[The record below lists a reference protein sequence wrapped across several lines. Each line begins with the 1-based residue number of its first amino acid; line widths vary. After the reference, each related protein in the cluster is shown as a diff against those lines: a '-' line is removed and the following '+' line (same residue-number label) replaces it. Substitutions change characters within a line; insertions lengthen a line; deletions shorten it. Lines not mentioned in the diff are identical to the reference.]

1 MISRREFLSA
11 SSMAGVSL
19 GLAGARNARAAWLA
33 GLMQSGPRVSA
44 KQDAETIV
52 LHSSRLAV
60 MYDRKTGKM
69 EIHWQD
75 GHALA
80 GIVSGA
86 ELADGRKVLT
96 CDYAEHVLEADAN
109 ADEGKGARK
118 FTVVSRK
125 AGLPEI
131 RQHIWLHEGKPW
143 LWMQVELDE
152 AASVIGTR
160 HFDVLLAEGVNA
172 VELGA
177 GAALRMLKVPFDN
190 DMWVRYASVPIAEML
205 SGQRYSSAAATAF
218 YDAGTREAIVLGAI
232 THDVWKTA
240 IDVTGADNKLLGLD
254 VYGGIS
260 SPTGVRTDTHDTVPH
275 GLVRGKQ
282 VMSPRVFVGSFA
294 DWRDGMEAYGRAN
307 AEMHPPLEWAAGA
320 PMGWNSWAAY
330 GNEINYSRYLGAAE
344 FIRDVLVPEGFGRD
358 HVVYINYDAFWS
370 LLDGVQLADT
380 VGIIKS
386 LHGGLSEQGG
396 MGFKPGI
403 YWAPFASFF
412 EDLDA
417 FVEGTDR
424 KYRYR
429 DILLKAPNG
438 ELMPKVD
445 GGRPVDPTHPGAKA
459 RISEYMREF
468 RRMGFEYLKIDFLS
482 HGALEG
488 AHYDSAV
495 RTGIEAYNAGMRQIV
510 EENGGQ
516 MFLSLSIAPV
526 FPSGYGHS
534 RRISCDTKGEI
545 SGKDQSTEYMLNSL
559 TYGWWTSGNLY
570 IADPDHV
577 VLGVKAD
584 HGARNITEGRS
595 RLMSA
600 IISGGMILDSS
611 RLADD
616 VQGQDFARAVYGNR
630 NLLAVA
636 SEQKAFRPVEG
647 DTGDAAATAF
657 VRRSARGYYL
667 AVFNYDF
674 ENPQTVRVP
683 LRRIAG
689 RLAAAGKVTVR
700 DVATGERTTAA
711 GGAVTV
717 RLAGAESKLM
727 ELVV

>member
-11 SSMAGVSL
+11 SSLAGASLGL
-19 GLAGARNARAAWLA
+19 GLAGARNAKGAW
-33 GLMQSGPRVSA
+33 LMQSAPGVSA
-44 KQDAETIV
+44 KQDAESIV
-52 LHSSRLAV
+52 LHSRRLAV
-60 MYDRKTGKM
+60 MYDRATGKM

-75 GHALA
+75 GHALV
-80 GIVSGA
+80 GIASGA
-86 ELADGRKVLT
+86 ELADGRRVLT
-96 CDYAEHVLEADAN
+96 TDYAEHVLESNDGVQEAN
-109 ADEGKGARK
+109 GARK

-125 AGLPEI
+125 AGMPEI
-131 RQHIWLHEGKPW
+131 RQHIWLHEAKPW
-143 LWMQVELDE
+143 LWMQAELDE

-160 HFDVLLAEGVNA
+160 HFDVLLAEGADA
-172 VELGA
+172 VRVSETA
-177 GAALRMLKVPFDN
+177 KLRMLKVPFDN
-190 DMWVRYASVPIAEML
+190 DMWVRYASVPVAEMVT
-205 SGQRYSSAAATAF
+205 GKKYSSSAVTAF
-218 YDAGTREAIVLGAI
+218 YDDATREAVVLGAI

-240 IDVTGADNKLLGLD
+240 IDVKGQDDKLLGLD

-294 DWRDGMEAYGRAN
+294 DWRDGMDAYGRAN
-307 AEMHPPLEWAAGA
+307 AEMHPPLHWAAGA

-330 GNEINYSRYLGAAE
+330 ANEVNYSRYLGAAE
-344 FIRDVLVPEGFGRD
+344 FMRDVLVPEGFGRD

-380 VGIIKS
+380 VSIIK
-386 LHGGLSEQGG
+386 GLPEQDG
-396 MGFKPGI
+396 MRFKPGI

-417 FVEGTDR
+417 FVEGTDM

-459 RISEYMREF
+459 RISEYMRNF

-488 AHYDSAV
+488 AHYDPAV

-526 FPSGYGHS
+526 FPAGYGHS
-534 RRISCDTKGEI
+534 RRISCDTKGHI
-545 SGKDQSTEYMLNSL
+545 SGQDQSTEYMLNSL

-616 VQGQDFARAVYGNR
+616 VQGQNFARAVYGNR
-630 NLLAVA
+630 NVLAVA

-647 DTGDAAATAF
+647 DTGDKAATAF
-657 VRRSARGYYL
+657 VRKSARGYYL
-667 AVFNYDF
+667 GVFNYEF
-674 ENPQTVRVP
+674 ETPQTVSVP

-689 RLAAAGKVTVR
+689 RLGTGKVKVR
-700 DVATGERTTAA
+700 DVATGEEMSAA
-711 GGAVTV
+711 NGAVTV
-717 RLAGAESKLM
+717 KLAGAESKLL

>member
-11 SSMAGVSL
+11 SSMAGASLGL
-19 GLAGARNARAAWLA
+19 GLAGARNAKAAWLA
-33 GLMQSGPRVSA
+33 GLMQSGRGVSA
-44 KQDAETIV
+44 TQDAETIV

-69 EIHWQD
+69 EIHWQN

-86 ELADGRKVLT
+86 ELADGRRILT
-96 CDYAEHVLEADAN
+96 SDYAEHVLEAGKDA
-109 ADEGKGARK
+109 EETKGARK

-125 AGLPEI
+125 AGMPEI
-131 RQHIWLHEGKPW
+131 RQHVWLHEGKPG
-143 LWMQVELDE
+143 LWVQVELDE
-152 AASVIGTR
+152 AASMIGTR
-160 HFDVLLAEGVNA
+160 HFDVLLAEGADA
-172 VELGA
+172 VRMGEDA
-177 GAALRMLKVPFDN
+177 KLRMLKVPFDN
-190 DMWVRYASVPIAEML
+190 DMWVRYASVPVAEMVT
-205 SGQRYSSAAATAF
+205 GQKYSSSAVTAF
-218 YDAGTREAIVLGAI
+218 YDDATRKAIVAGAI

-240 IDVTGADNKLLGLD
+240 IDVKGTDGALLGLD

-275 GLVRGKQ
+275 GLVRGRR
-282 VMSPRVFVGSFA
+282 VLSPRVFVGSFA

-307 AEMHPPLEWAAGA
+307 AEMHPPLIWVAGA

-330 GNEINYSRYLGAAE
+330 ANKINYSRYLGAAK
-344 FIRDVLVPEGFGRD
+344 FMRDVLVPEGFGRD

-370 LLDGVQLADT
+370 LLNGVQLADT
-380 VGIIKS
+380 VDIIKQ
-386 LHGGLSEQGG
+386 LPEQDG
-396 MGFKPGI
+396 MRFKPGI

-412 EDLDA
+412 DDLDA
-417 FVEGTDR
+417 FVEGTDM

-438 ELMPKVD
+438 ELMPKMD

-459 RISEYMREF
+459 RISEYMRNF

-488 AHYDSAV
+488 AHYDAAV

-526 FPSGYGHS
+526 FPAGYGHS
-534 RRISCDTKGEI
+534 RRISCDTKGQI

-630 NLLAVA
+630 KLLAVA

-647 DTGDAAATAF
+647 NTGDKAATAF
-657 VRRSARGYYL
+657 LRPSARGYYL
-667 AVFNYDF
+667 AVFNYEF
-674 ENPQTVRVP
+674 EKAQTVSVP
-683 LRRIAG
+683 LRRIAR
-689 RLAAAGKVTVR
+689 RLAAGKVKVR
-700 DVATGERTTAA
+700 DVATGEEMSAA
-711 GGAVTV
+711 NGAVTV
-717 RLAGAESKLM
+717 TLAGAESRLLELM
-727 ELVV
+727 V

>member
-11 SSMAGVSL
+11 SSMATASLGL
-19 GLAGARNARAAWLA
+19 GLAGAGNAKAAMLA
-33 GLMQSGPRVSA
+33 ELMKHGGEA
-44 KQDAETIV
+44 KARQDAEKIV
-52 LHSSRLAV
+52 LHNGPLV
-60 MYDRKTGKM
+60 VVCDRSTGRM
-69 EIHWQD
+69 EIHWKD
-75 GHALA
+75 GHALT
-80 GIVSGA
+80 GIASGA
-86 ELADGRKVLT
+86 ALEDGRRVLT
-96 CDYAEHVLEADAN
+96 QDYAEHVLETDAG
-109 ADEGKGARK
+109 AQEAKGSRR

-125 AGLPEI
+125 AGLPEL
-131 RQHIWLHEGKPW
+131 RRHIWLHEGKPW
-143 LWMQVELDE
+143 LWMQVELED
-152 AASVIGTR
+152 AAGRIGTR
-160 HFDVLLAEGVNA
+160 HFDVVLAEGADA
-172 VELGA
+172 VRMSEN
-177 GAALRMLKVPFDN
+177 AALRMLKVPFDN
-190 DMWVRYASVPIAEML
+190 DMWVRYASVPVAEMVA
-205 SGQRYSSAAATAF
+205 GQRYSSSAVTAF
-218 YDAGTREAIVLGAI
+218 YDDAKRNAVVLGAI

-240 IDVTGADNKLLGLD
+240 IDVKGADGKLLGLD

-275 GLVRGKQ
+275 GLVRGRR

-294 DWRDGMEAYGRAN
+294 DWRDGMEEYGRAN
-307 AEMHPPLEWAAGA
+307 AEMHPPLQWAAGA

-330 GNEINYSRYLGAAE
+330 ANKINYSRYLGAAK
-344 FIRDVLVPEGFGRD
+344 FMRDELVPEGFGRD

-380 VGIIKS
+380 VEIIK
-386 LHGGLSEQGG
+386 GLPEQDG
-396 MGFKPGI
+396 MRFKPGI

-412 EDLDA
+412 EAPDA
-417 FVEGTDR
+417 FVEGTAMQ
-424 KYRYR
+424 YRYR
-429 DILLKAPNG
+429 DILLKAPDG
-438 ELMPKVD
+438 TVMPKVD

-459 RISEYMREF
+459 RIREYMREF

-488 AHYDSAV
+488 AHYDPAV
-495 RTGIEAYNAGMRQIV
+495 QTGIEAYNAGMRQIV

-534 RRISCDTKGEI
+534 RRISCDTKGHI
-545 SGKDQSTEYMLNSL
+545 SGKNQSTEYMLNSL

-584 HGARNITEGRS
+584 HGARTIPEGRS
-595 RLMSA
+595 RLLSA

-616 VQGQDFARAVYGNR
+616 PQGRDFARAVYGNR
-630 NLLAVA
+630 ELLAVA

-657 VRRSARGYYL
+657 VRKSAKGYYV

-674 ENPQTVRVP
+674 EKAQTVRVP
-683 LRRIAG
+683 LERIEPILAGARR
-689 RLAAAGKVTVR
+689 VMVR
-700 DVATGERTTAA
+700 DVATGASIRRVD
-711 GGAVTV
+711 GGVTV
-717 RLAGAESKLM
+717 ELEPAESKLM
-727 ELVV
+727 EVVL